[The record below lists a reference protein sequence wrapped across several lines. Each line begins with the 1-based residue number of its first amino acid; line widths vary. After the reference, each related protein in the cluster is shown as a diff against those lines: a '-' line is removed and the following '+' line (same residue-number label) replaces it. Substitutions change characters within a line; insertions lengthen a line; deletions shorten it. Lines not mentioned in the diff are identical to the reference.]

1 MNNFFILTD
10 TRQQKEKHII
20 KEFDKQGIFHIP
32 TKLES
37 ADYMAV
43 RYINGKF
50 VKDYSTLIDTKNG
63 LLEVAGNLCHTT
75 EHARVVREVELAQKL
90 GCKNFIFLIADD
102 KIQKKEDI
110 YKWKSPHT
118 KICGAVLL
126 KVMNTFSKHHNC
138 KFIIVPKKEVGSKII
153 QILSWFNII

>member
-1 MNNFFILTD
+1 MILTD

-20 KEFDKQGIFHIP
+20 KEFDKQGILHIP

-50 VKDYSTLIDTKNG
+50 VKDFTTLIDTKNG
-63 LLEVAGNLCHTT
+63 LLEVAGNLCHTA
-75 EHARVVREVELAQKL
+75 EHARVVREVDLAHKL

-102 KIQKKEDI
+102 KIKTKEDI
-110 YKWKSPHT
+110 YKWWSPYT
-118 KICGAVLL
+118 KIKGITLL
-126 KVMNTFSKHHNC
+126 KVMNTISKNHNC
-138 KFIIVPKKEVGSKII
+138 KFLISSKKEIGSKII
-153 QILSWFNII
+153 QLLS

>member
-20 KEFDKQGIFHIP
+20 KAFDEKKIFHIP

-50 VKDYSTLIDTKNG
+50 IKYFTTLVDTKNG
-63 LLEVAGNLCHTT
+63 LLEVAGNLCHTS
-75 EHARVVREVELAQKL
+75 EHNRVVREVDLAHKL
-90 GCKNFIFLIADD
+90 GCKNFYFLIADD
-102 KIQKKEDI
+102 KIRSKEDLI
-110 YKWKSPHT
+110 NWHSPHT
-118 KICGAVLL
+118 KVKGSTLL

-138 KFIIVPKKEVGSKII
+138 KFLIVSSTDIGSKII
-153 QILSWFNII
+153 QLLS

>member
-20 KEFDKQGIFHIP
+20 KEFDKRDIFHVQ
-32 TKLES
+32 TKLDA

-43 RYINGKF
+43 RYIDGKF
-50 VKDYSTLIDTKNG
+50 VKDFTTLIDTKNG
-63 LLEVAGNLCHTT
+63 LLEVAGNLCHTA
-75 EHARVVREVELAQKL
+75 EHARVVREVDLAHKL

-102 KIQKKEDI
+102 KIRSKEDL
-110 YKWKSPHT
+110 YKWWSPHT
-118 KICGAVLL
+118 KIKGNVLL

-138 KFIIVPKKEVGSKII
+138 KFLIVSKNEVGSKII
-153 QILSWFNII
+153 ELLS